1 MVILLQQ
8 FLILAI
14 IVFCF
19 YMIYFYFRNKSKK
32 YKDIPTI
39 EMSYLM
45 RIHGID
51 ISLLGLKSVQ
61 SHIAIINSVI
71 VSIDLLIYY
80 NIQNTTIR
88 LLVIF
93 GATFTLIL
101 ILYNILGVIYK
112 KKLYRWWTMR
122 KVFLV
127 VFLVLILCSCS
138 KSVSN
143 EQVLYNNC
151 VDELKQSEKT
161 VDTLPFDLD
170 IYVDKFIETE
180 VMYRVIIDNPKVP
193 LRNIETLVLH
203 DKYTEDIYPSSGI
216 FDEKLSLIPGVIN
229 KSSNYVEGI
238 ILVGYI
244 PFEYNI
250 EDLNATFKLLFKYD
264 DDDGKSH
271 TVVYS
276 TKR

>member
-61 SHIAIINSVI
+61 NHIAIINSVI

-80 NIQNTTIR
+80 NVQNTMIR
-88 LLVIF
+88 LLVVF

-112 KKLYRWWTMR
+112 KKLYRW
-122 KVFLV
+122 
-127 VFLVLILCSCS
+127 
-138 KSVSN
+138 
-143 EQVLYNNC
+143 
-151 VDELKQSEKT
+151 
-161 VDTLPFDLD
+161 
-170 IYVDKFIETE
+170 
-180 VMYRVIIDNPKVP
+180 
-193 LRNIETLVLH
+193 
-203 DKYTEDIYPSSGI
+203 
-216 FDEKLSLIPGVIN
+216 
-229 KSSNYVEGI
+229 
-238 ILVGYI
+238 
-244 PFEYNI
+244 
-250 EDLNATFKLLFKYD
+250 
-264 DDDGKSH
+264 
-271 TVVYS
+271 
-276 TKR
+276 

>member
-1 MVILLQQ
+1 MKVFLMFLEGIMVILLQQ

-112 KKLYRWWTMR
+112 KKLYRW
-122 KVFLV
+122 
-127 VFLVLILCSCS
+127 
-138 KSVSN
+138 
-143 EQVLYNNC
+143 
-151 VDELKQSEKT
+151 
-161 VDTLPFDLD
+161 
-170 IYVDKFIETE
+170 
-180 VMYRVIIDNPKVP
+180 
-193 LRNIETLVLH
+193 
-203 DKYTEDIYPSSGI
+203 
-216 FDEKLSLIPGVIN
+216 
-229 KSSNYVEGI
+229 
-238 ILVGYI
+238 
-244 PFEYNI
+244 
-250 EDLNATFKLLFKYD
+250 
-264 DDDGKSH
+264 
-271 TVVYS
+271 
-276 TKR
+276 